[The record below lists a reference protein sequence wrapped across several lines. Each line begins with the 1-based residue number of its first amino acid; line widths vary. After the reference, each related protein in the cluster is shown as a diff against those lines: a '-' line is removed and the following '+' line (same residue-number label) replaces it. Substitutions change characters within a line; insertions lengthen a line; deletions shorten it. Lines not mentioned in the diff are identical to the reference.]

1 MQVFFC
7 IIPKPFI
14 NNVVT
19 SLAVTCYNERK
30 TEGTGERNMK
40 KKFYIA
46 LFVVCLGIF
55 LVSGWKLYE
64 IYHTYQQGDLAYEKI
79 AEDVVVKFG
88 TMPPSKVTDAPE
100 DVDEEEPEEEMISVD
115 FDSLEKINPDVIG
128 WLYIPNS
135 AISYPLLRGT
145 DNDKYLHQTY
155 DGTSSIF
162 GSIFMDFRNAAD
174 LSDWHTII
182 YGHNMKNGSMFGTL
196 KKYQEQSFFRK
207 HRNIYILTKE
217 ATYRYRVFSYH
228 VADAAGRIY
237 TTSFADRKEYGS
249 FLDLITQSSYID
261 TKLSVGR
268 KDKTITLST
277 CTSEEENRFVVHAKY
292 MGEVLENGQKKDE

>member
-1 MQVFFC
+1 M
-7 IIPKPFI
+7 
-14 NNVVT
+14 
-19 SLAVTCYNERK
+19 
-30 TEGTGERNMK
+30 GTGERNMK
-40 KKFYIA
+40 KKVYMV
-46 LFVVCLGIF
+46 LFVVCLGVF

-64 IYHTYQQGDLAYEKI
+64 IYHTYQQGDLVYEKI
-79 AEDVVVKFG
+79 EADVVVKLG

-100 DVDEEEPEEEMISVD
+100 DVDEEEPEEEMITVD
-115 FDSLEKINPDVIG
+115 FDALEKINPDVVG

-207 HRNIYILTKE
+207 HRNIYILTKD

-228 VADAAGRIY
+228 VADVTGRIY
-237 TTSFADRKEYGS
+237 TTSFADKKEYES

-268 KDKTITLST
+268 KDRTITLST
-277 CTSEEENRFVVHAKY
+277 CTAEEENRFVVHAKY
-292 MGEVLENGQKKDE
+292 MGEVLENSQKKDK